1 MYYMILVYRHAIPD
15 KFSDV
20 SPQERECTWKPPT
33 LWTNFHK
40 SNHSCLQRQK

>member
-1 MYYMILVYRHAIPD
+1 MYYMLLVYRHAIPD

-20 SPQERECTWKPPT
+20 PQRECTWK
-33 LWTNFHK
+33 LWALQTNFHK